1 MIVIHGT
8 VRIKPEARDQAIAA
22 ATAASEASEAEEG
35 NLTYRFA
42 FDSRDP
48 DTVHIFE
55 VWESEDALKAHFGT
69 KHFAA
74 LGRALSEVLAGN
86 VEMTRYDV
94 EKAGPLF

>member
-8 VRIKPEARDQAIAA
+8 VHIRPEARDQAIAA
-22 ATAASEASEAEEG
+22 AKAASEASEAEEG
-35 NLTYRFA
+35 NVSYRFA
-42 FDSRDP
+42 FDFRDP

-55 VWESEDALKAHFGT
+55 VWESDEALQAHFGT

-74 LGRALSEVLAGN
+74 LGKALADVLAGN

-94 EKAGPLF
+94 AKAGPLF